1 MKRTKETSVSEIVED
16 DNYSDFYMKII
27 LKSIA
32 LIIFK
37 AANRR
42 VSYYEKFHFIG
53 FAIPFDTIFFFTK
66 ARF

>member
-1 MKRTKETSVSEIVED
+1 MKRTKETSLSEIVKD

-53 FAIPFDTIFFFTK
+53 IAIPFNPIFFLTK
-66 ARF
+66 TRF